1 MFNQLSKGGIMNK
14 SWLKYFWVVILVSAF
29 LVSETGFAQ
38 LETPRVSPF
47 AKVKQRIGL
56 TDITIVYHRPAAKG
70 REIWGKLVP
79 YGMSPGVSFGS
90 GNPFPWR
97 AGANENTVINLT
109 DDVKIE
115 GKVLPAGKYG
125 LHMIPTEKDWT
136 IIFSKNYSSWGSFH
150 YDESEDALR
159 VTVTPVKAEHKEW
172 LEYSFE
178 DLTNSSAIAYLHW
191 EKMKVPFKIEVNTT
205 DIVMHSYEDQ
215 LRGQLGFNWQNWNQ
229 AAFYCLQNNV
239 NLDRGLEFINKSIS
253 MNENATNRNMLAY
266 LFMAKG
272 NNEEAMKVFLSNTK
286 KYPENWNVWDSL
298 GEAYANSGDSKNAK
312 KYYKKAH
319 DMAPDNQKSRIED
332 ILTKLEENKTAM

>member
-1 MFNQLSKGGIMNK
+1 MNK
-14 SWLKYFWVVILVSAF
+14 LWLKYIRIIMIILAF
-29 LVSETGFAQ
+29 FAFESGFAQ

-47 AKVKQRIGL
+47 SKVKQRIGL
-56 TDITIVYHRPAAKG
+56 TDITISYHRPAVKD

-79 YGMSPGVSFGS
+79 YGMSPGESFGS

-97 AGANENTVINLT
+97 AGANENTIIYFT

-115 GKVLPAGKYG
+115 DEMLPGGKYG

-159 VTVTPVKAEHKEW
+159 VTVTPVSDEHKEW
-172 LEYSFE
+172 LEYGFE
-178 DLTNSSAIAYLHW
+178 DFTNSSAVAYLRW
-191 EKMKVPFKIEVNTT
+191 EKLKVPFKIEVNTT
-205 DIVMHSYEDQ
+205 DIVMKSFKDQ
-215 LRGQLGFNWQNWNQ
+215 LRGQSGFNWQNWNQ
-229 AAFYCLQNNV
+229 AAFYCLQNNF
-239 NLDRGLEFINKSIS
+239 NLDQGLEFINKSIS
-253 MNENATNRNMLAY
+253 MNENATNRNLLAY
-266 LFMAKG
+266 LLMAKG
-272 NNEEAMKVFLSNTK
+272 DNEDAMKVFVANTK

-298 GEAYANSGDSKNAK
+298 GEAYANSGDTKNAK

-319 DMAPDNQKSRIED
+319 GMAPDNQKSRIED